1 MFLPKPHYFMRFSL
15 KRSKL
20 ELILSTQPQFYPS
33 QTLMRA
39 LLTTT
44 KTMKTSHASAFFPE
58 LTGTLMRSAIKKEK
72 HLFAELDSSIKNY
85 IHSILIYTS
94 NKCMRAGDDFRGRCL
109 VIDHKVILCKNN
121 QLYAWGR
128 WRIRHLYDFI
138 VNFFFYPTF
147 HFFFQFNLLIF
158 NLFILKFLYEIIL
171 ISNNFF
177 IFNWNFIFSSIYF

>member
-1 MFLPKPHYFMRFSL
+1 MSFSL

-20 ELILSTQPQFYPS
+20 ELILSTQPHVYPS
-33 QTLMRA
+33 QTLMGA

-44 KTMKTSHASAFFPE
+44 KTMKRSHASAFFPE
-58 LTGTLMRSAIKKEK
+58 LTGTLMRFAIKKEK
-72 HLFAELDSSIKNY
+72 HLFAELDSSIRNY

-128 WRIRHLYDFI
+128 
-138 VNFFFYPTF
+138 
-147 HFFFQFNLLIF
+147 
-158 NLFILKFLYEIIL
+158 
-171 ISNNFF
+171 
-177 IFNWNFIFSSIYF
+177 